1 MTRTLTVRLAN
12 WIGDVV
18 LSLPALHLLESH
30 GHALHLYGKGWAP
43 TLLSGYRWPVTVR
56 APQLGDRIDQLKALA
71 REQRAKDAA
80 FSHRIN
86 ALAMPN
92 SFSSAA
98 ELALAGFRVSGYG
111 RDGRSLLLKQ
121 RQRPGPEVHELQS
134 FWQLACGL
142 LGVVECVPP
151 VRIDMQLAPAA
162 VERAQGLVHERCWR
176 DGYVCIA
183 PFAVGTLNKLSKK
196 WPAFPDFVRE
206 LAREGAPMAICPG
219 PGELDEA
226 RRLYPAAQIVEDL
239 PLDAYAALLK
249 GARLVVAN
257 DTGPAHL
264 AAGVGAPLVSVLGPT
279 RVEQWAPWGPN
290 VTVLSRRPDFPP
302 LDEVLAVALARLA
315 STQQATP

>member
-1 MTRTLTVRLAN
+1 MSHALVVRLCN

-18 LSLPALHLLESH
+18 LSLPALRLLEDH
-30 GHALHLYGKGWAP
+30 GHALHVYGKGWAP
-43 TLLSGYRWPVTVR
+43 TLLSGYAWPVCKR
-56 APQLGDRIDQLKALA
+56 AGTLGQRVDQLQELRRTLA
-71 REQRAKDAA
+71 GADPAWRR
-80 FSHRIN
+80 RVN

-92 SFSSAA
+92 SFSSAL
-98 ELALAGFRVSGYG
+98 ELRLAGFQVSGYA
-111 RDGRSLLLKQ
+111 RDGRSLLLRQ
-121 RQRPGPEVHELQS
+121 RQQPDPTQHALQS
-134 FWQLACGL
+134 FWRLACGL
-142 LGVVECVPP
+142 LHLDLPVPD
-151 VRIDMQLAPAA
+151 RIDMQLAPAA
-162 VERAQGLVHERCWR
+162 LQRAQALVQQRGWR

-183 PFAVGTLNKLSKK
+183 PFAVGTVHKLPKK

-206 LAREGAPMAICPG
+206 LGRAGLPLVICPG

-226 RRLYPAAQIVEDL
+226 RGLYLAAQIVEDL

-249 GARLVVAN
+249 GAQLVVAN

-302 LDEVLAVALARLA
+302 LDEVLAVARGRLG
-315 STQQATP
+315 STVQVA

>member
-1 MTRTLTVRLAN
+1 MSAGLTVRLAN

-18 LSLPALHLLESH
+18 LGLPALRLLEQH
-30 GHALHLYGKGWAP
+30 GRALHLYGRGWAP
-43 TLLSGYRWPVTVR
+43 TLLSGYAWPVTVR
-56 APQLGDRIDQLKALA
+56 AHRLDDRIRQLKVLA
-71 REQRAKDAA
+71 REQRTLDRSLAREVDA
-80 FSHRIN
+80 
-86 ALAMPN
+86 LTLPN

-98 ELALAGFRVSGYG
+98 EMRLAGFRVSGYAG
-111 RDGRSLLLKQ
+111 DGRSLLLRQ
-121 RQRPGPEVHELQS
+121 RQVPDPGVHALQS

-142 LGVVECVPP
+142 LKLDLPAP
-151 VRIDMQLAPAA
+151 QRIDMKLAPAA
-162 VERAQGLVHERCWR
+162 LERARSLVQQRGWR

-183 PFAVGTLNKLSKK
+183 PFAVGTMHKLPKK

-206 LAREGAPMAICPG
+206 LAREGLPVVICPG

-226 RRLYPAAQIVEDL
+226 RALYPAAQIVEDL

-279 RVEQWAPWGPN
+279 RVDQWAPWGPT
-290 VTVLSRRPDFPP
+290 VTVLSRRPDFPA
-302 LDEVLAVALARLA
+302 LDEVLGVARARLTSA
-315 STQQATP
+315 G